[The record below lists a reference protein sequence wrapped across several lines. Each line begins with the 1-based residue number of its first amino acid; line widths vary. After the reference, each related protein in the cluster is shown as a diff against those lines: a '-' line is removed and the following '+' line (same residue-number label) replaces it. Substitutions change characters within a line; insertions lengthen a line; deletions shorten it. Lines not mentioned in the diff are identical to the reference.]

1 MYGHPAKPA
10 MGVECCRTCR
20 HSEGGNKRE
29 CDGRHLFCQKEGGA
43 KYMKV
48 VAHRGKCAHYEP
60 EGECHWC
67 ELGRS
72 VENLQG
78 VNRE

>member
-1 MYGHPAKPA
+1 MLNTVAILNR
-10 MGVECCRTCR
+10 VECCRTCR

-29 CDGRHLFCQKEGGA
+29 CDGSHLFCQKEGGA

-48 VAHRGKCAHYEP
+48 VAHRGKCRKFEP
-60 EGECHWC
+60 E
-67 ELGRS
+67 
-72 VENLQG
+72 G